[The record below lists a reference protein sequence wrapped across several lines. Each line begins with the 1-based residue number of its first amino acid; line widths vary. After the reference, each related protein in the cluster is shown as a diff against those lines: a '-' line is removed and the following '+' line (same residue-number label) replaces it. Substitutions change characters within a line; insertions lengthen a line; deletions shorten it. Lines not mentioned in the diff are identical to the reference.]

1 MSSSG
6 LGIDLH
12 LLLSSQVTN
21 HYHYLGAQGHAH
33 TICCRHHWH
42 PGMSPGSPKTGSPR
56 LVTTGAH
63 IFYLGSQDPQTW
75 LTTITTGAQGL
86 SPKDYHLSLH
96 KQQQPKLLRNSQTPL
111 TLIRTK
117 EIIWEL
123 HYCTY
128 PKSKPKH
135 FSQST
140 LQLHLK
146 EKVFPYKI
154 QSIKSEVP
162 VTPDAQIPT

>member
-21 HYHYLGAQGHAH
+21 NDHYLGAQGHAH
-33 TICCRHHWH
+33 TICCCHHWH
-42 PGMSPGSPKTGSPR
+42 PGMSPGSPKIGSPWP
-56 LVTTGAH
+56 VTTGAY
-63 IFYLGSQDPQTW
+63 IFYLGPQDQQTW
-75 LTTITTGAQGL
+75 LTTITTGAQGI
-86 SPKDYHLSLH
+86 SPAKLHLSLH
-96 KQQQPKLLRNSQTPL
+96 KQQQLKPLRNSQTPL

-117 EIIWEL
+117 YIVWEL
-123 HYCTY
+123 HNCTH

-140 LQLHLK
+140 
-146 EKVFPYKI
+146 I
-154 QSIKSEVP
+154 QTHIKKKSFLIKP
-162 VTPDAQIPT
+162 NP